1 MTCRRYV
8 ELFAGAGGLSL
19 GLERADWG
27 YVAHAEI
34 DPHARAVLRR
44 HWTLNA
50 LYGDVTTLDATIAL
64 CTFAL
69 GGLITIT
76 DARRYRA
83 QANRRTTRQEH
94 DV

>member
-1 MTCRRYV
+1 MRDALHWY
-8 ELFAGAGGLSL
+8 ADHLS
-19 GLERADWG
+19 
-27 YVAHAEI
+27 
-34 DPHARAVLRR
+34 
-44 HWTLNA
+44 
-50 LYGDVTTLDATIAL
+50 TIAL

-69 GGLITIT
+69 GVLITIT